1 MLTHVRR
8 HLDITVGCPVC
19 GHGYQNAASLWKHS
33 RDAHNIQI
41 IAPPPML
48 QGPANP
54 EEEV

>member
-8 HLDITVGCPVC
+8 HLEITTGCPVC
-19 GHGYQNAASLWKHS
+19 GHGYQNAAFLQKHS

-41 IAPPPML
+41 IFPTPML
-48 QGPANP
+48 QGPVDP